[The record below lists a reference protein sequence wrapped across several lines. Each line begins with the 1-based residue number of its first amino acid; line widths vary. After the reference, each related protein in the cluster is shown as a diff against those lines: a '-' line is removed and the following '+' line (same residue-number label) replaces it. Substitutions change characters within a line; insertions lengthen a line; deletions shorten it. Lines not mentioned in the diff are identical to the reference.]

1 MTSRTISDELSEY
14 LNALLQFNPVFFS
27 VVFVAVVILVI
38 HVINQRVIIPSKIKY
53 MEDKKKLENENL
65 RLMALFA
72 ELDPD
77 PVLRV
82 NSDGVIIHYNKSAEN
97 LLGPVVLRTTHVSD
111 VIPGIKNVS
120 EAIKNDLSSTFFLK
134 IKDHDYSTLFRGISD
149 LGFAQI
155 YFHDITER
163 KNYERKL
170 KQFSRDLQDS
180 LEEERK
186 RIAFELHDGIG
197 QNLSLV
203 KLKIQR
209 LSSLPDCPERYAEFA
224 CINDIIVKT
233 IKDIKDISYNL
244 KPRILDE
251 LGLEPALISL
261 CNSVAKETS
270 MQPQIK
276 LDNLSKRLNSKQEL
290 CLYRIAQEALSNIAK
305 HSDASEFNMM
315 LLNYGDSVKLLISD
329 DGKGFDYEVI
339 SKKRNEQKNLGMI
352 SMMERAESLY
362 GKLSVVSYPNEGTVI
377 LAEIPVDDSHT

>member
-1 MTSRTISDELSEY
+1 MTSRTISNELLEY

-27 VVFVAVVILVI
+27 VIFVAVVILVI

-97 LLGPVVLRTTHVSD
+97 ILGSVILRTTHVSE

-120 EAIKNDLSSTFFLK
+120 EAIKNDLSLTFFLNLN
-134 IKDHDYSTLFRGISD
+134 DRDYSTLLRGIPG

-186 RIAFELHDGIG
+186 RIAFE
-197 QNLSLV
+197 
-203 KLKIQR
+203 
-209 LSSLPDCPERYAEFA
+209 
-224 CINDIIVKT
+224 
-233 IKDIKDISYNL
+233 
-244 KPRILDE
+244 
-251 LGLEPALISL
+251 
-261 CNSVAKETS
+261 
-270 MQPQIK
+270 
-276 LDNLSKRLNSKQEL
+276 
-290 CLYRIAQEALSNIAK
+290 
-305 HSDASEFNMM
+305 
-315 LLNYGDSVKLLISD
+315 
-329 DGKGFDYEVI
+329 
-339 SKKRNEQKNLGMI
+339 
-352 SMMERAESLY
+352 
-362 GKLSVVSYPNEGTVI
+362 
-377 LAEIPVDDSHT
+377 